1 MREKKQNKE
10 KVKRRRR
17 HCEHGKEKMIGA
29 SVVLGIVILIVLLLF
44 WVDIADILGW
54 GDGGA

>member
-1 MREKKQNKE
+1 MSKKEQRKESAKHRHCERGKE
-10 KVKRRRR
+10 KV
-17 HCEHGKEKMIGA
+17 IGA
-29 SVVLGIVILIVLLLF
+29 SVVLGVVILIVLLLF

>member
-10 KVKRRRR
+10 NVKSRR

>member
-1 MREKKQNKE
+1 MSEKKQSKE
-10 KVKRRRR
+10 NVKRRRR
-17 HCEHGKEKMIGA
+17 HCEHRKENVIGA